1 MLVFPPFNQQIIA
14 GTVISYAQVR
24 LGLIHKVIHMKK
36 LFTKLAIVIATV
48 SFLGA
53 CSTIDER
60 LAIVEMQKEIIVAE
74 AARDKARFEAES
86 NRYRA
91 MATVAR
97 DGDSAVKTAA
107 SIMLGKE
114 NSSASAFQPKES
126 TTGLRLPPSTEDKV
140 FKWASL
146 FVNPVTSIIM
156 NKQNNDT
163 EIVRSNNMV
172 RNNENMFSSFTSMG
186 LRDTA
191 TYNNSFNSSAEGAVT
206 GVND

>member
-14 GTVISYAQVR
+14 GTVISYARVR
-24 LGLIHKVIHMKK
+24 PGLIHKVIYMKK

-53 CSTIDER
+53 CSTVDER

-114 NSSASAFQPKES
+114 NSSGSQPKES

-146 FVNPVTSIIM
+146 FVNPVTSIIL

-172 RNNENMFSSFTSMG
+172 RNNENMFSSFTSLG